1 MIRRAAA
8 LVTAILL
15 VATVLAAPVLAA
27 PGDEAGFVSLINS
40 ERSSR
45 GLNALNVYWDLVDDA
60 RVHSDVMANADKIF
74 HSSNLSSVTT
84 GWAALGE
91 NVGVGATVGDL
102 HTAFM
107 NSSGH
112 RANILGD
119 WDSVG
124 VGVTPTDKG
133 YMFVTVVFMKAAES
147 QPAPAPAPEPAPTPA
162 PAPAVLAVASVPD
175 ASPQPSAAPPAAA
188 AAAPAPKNPAPAPA
202 PVPEPQP
209 EPVERLIDHLLAG
222 AQFPFSIQ

>member
-15 VATVLAAPVLAA
+15 VATVFAAPVLAA

-74 HSSNLSSVTT
+74 HSSNLSGVTS

-91 NVGVGATVGDL
+91 NVGVGPTVGDL
-102 HTAFM
+102 HAAFM

-147 QPAPAPAPEPAPTPA
+147 QPAPAPAPAPEPAPT

-175 ASPQPSAAPPAAA
+175 ASPQPSAPPPVAATT
-188 AAAPAPKNPAPAPA
+188 APAPKKPAPAPA

-209 EPVERLIDHLLAG
+209 EPVERLIDRLLAG
-222 AQFPFSIQ
+222 AVFPFSID